1 MLFHCSNMVLLL
13 LLVQGVLE
21 FRSFQVVLIS
31 FDDLELDD
39 RMFGLEFDDSGG
51 DDGNCGGDKEGPR
64 CQCYV
69 IATAHP
75 VCP

>member
-51 DDGNCGGDKEGPR
+51 DDGNCGDKEGPR